1 MSNWKS
7 IAKETPTN
15 GSTVTVRI
23 LNTYSE
29 PFSATYNSTDQ
40 TFTSVASG
48 IIFPAYTV
56 TRWTY

>member
-7 IAKETPTN
+7 IAKEAPTN

-29 PFSATYNSTDQ
+29 PFKAVYNSTNQ
-40 TFTSVASG
+40 TFTSVESG
-48 IIFPAYTV
+48 VVFPAYTV
-56 TRWTY
+56 ARWTY